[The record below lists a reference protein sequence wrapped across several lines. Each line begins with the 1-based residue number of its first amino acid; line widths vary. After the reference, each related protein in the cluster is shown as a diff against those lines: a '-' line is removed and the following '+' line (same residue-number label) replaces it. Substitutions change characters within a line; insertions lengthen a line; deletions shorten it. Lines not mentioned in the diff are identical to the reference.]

1 MSPACFRSAH
11 NPDYVKFAPSVS
23 YVCLSFGLPGESAAG
38 ERPPSGT
45 SGLQARRG
53 AAHLPSASLGRSWVA
68 SVAPAV
74 VSSRYA
80 LETTASAAH
89 FVSVFGGVRGR
100 EVPPRRTV
108 VRCSRSCPHCVS
120 GATRASCRLRQLRCW
135 VASTPDVSRRP
146 ESASSHPPLPLLGT
160 ASPWFL

>member
-53 AAHLPSASLGRSWVA
+53 AAHFPDASSGRYRVT

-74 VSSRYA
+74 VSSRCA

-89 FVSVFGGVRGR
+89 FVSEFSCERGR
-100 EVPPRRTV
+100 EVPPRGAF
-108 VRCSRSCPHCVS
+108 VRC
-120 GATRASCRLRQLRCW
+120 A
-135 VASTPDVSRRP
+135 
-146 ESASSHPPLPLLGT
+146 
-160 ASPWFL
+160 